1 MNSSLVYD
9 GDMRQKKVLLIG
21 GKLIQDHE
29 FFYPK
34 YRLGEETNI
43 SVDVA
48 TPDGQPCETN
58 KGSKIIPTV
67 AIEEV
72 DVSLFDGLVIPGG
85 AHAIEY
91 LRQNKKLIELT
102 SKANDL
108 GKTIASICQG
118 SQILIS
124 ARCVKGRTVSGY
136 YSIKDDI
143 ENAGGN
149 YVDLPV
155 VEDRNLICTAHYK
168 DMGPWMKRF
177 IEVLNRE

>member
-1 MNSSLVYD
+1 MKQL
-9 GDMRQKKVLLIG
+9 RVLLIG
-21 GKLIQDHE
+21 GKIIQDHE

-34 YRLGEETNI
+34 YRLSEELDI

-48 TPDGQPCETN
+48 TPEGQPCETN
-58 KGSKIIPTV
+58 KGSKIVPTL

-72 DVSLFDGLVIPGG
+72 DISTFDGLVIPGG

-91 LRQNKKLIELT
+91 LRQNQKLIELT
-102 SKANDL
+102 QKANEL
-108 GKTIASICQG
+108 NKVIASICQG

-124 ARCVKGRTVSGY
+124 AKCVKGRTVSGY

-143 ENAGGN
+143 INAGGK
-149 YVDLPV
+149 YLDLPV
-155 VEDRNLICTAHYK
+155 VQDGNLVCTAHYK

-177 IEVLNRE
+177 IDVLNQNS

>member
-1 MNSSLVYD
+1 MKQL
-9 GDMRQKKVLLIG
+9 RVLLIG
-21 GKLIQDHE
+21 GKIIQDHE

-34 YRLGEETNI
+34 YRLSEELNI

-48 TPDGQPCETN
+48 TPECQPCETN
-58 KGSKIIPTV
+58 KGSKIVPTL

-72 DVSLFDGLVIPGG
+72 DISAFDGLVIPGG

-102 SKANDL
+102 QKANEL
-108 GKTIASICQG
+108 NKVIASICQG

-124 ARCVKGRTVSGY
+124 AKCVKGRTVSGY

-143 ENAGGN
+143 MNAGGK
-149 YVDLPV
+149 YLDLPV
-155 VEDRNLICTAHYK
+155 VQDGNLVCTAHYK

-177 IEVLNRE
+177 IDVLNQNG

>member
-1 MNSSLVYD
+1 MKQL
-9 GDMRQKKVLLIG
+9 RVLLIG

-34 YRLGEETNI
+34 YRLSEELNI

-48 TPDGQPCETN
+48 TPECQPCETN
-58 KGSKIIPTV
+58 KGSKIVPTL

-72 DVSLFDGLVIPGG
+72 DISVFDGLVIPGG

-91 LRQNKKLIELT
+91 LRQNQKLIELT
-102 SKANDL
+102 QKANEL
-108 GKTIASICQG
+108 NKVIASICQG

-124 ARCVKGRTVSGY
+124 AKCVKGRTVSGY

-143 ENAGGN
+143 VNAGGK
-149 YVDLPV
+149 YLDLPV
-155 VEDRNLICTAHYK
+155 VEDGNLVCTAHYK

-177 IEVLNRE
+177 IEVLNQNK